1 MYAKVAET
9 QRAYQAADAAY
20 ANILQRN
27 AFKLDFAPPL
37 KAYETLQRLY
47 YPLRFKGG
55 VGIPTQ
61 HPVLAGHQRVAGA
74 ALQAFASRQAS
85 ILEIGPSLHSAA
97 RLSHLRYHGCT
108 KTGTRDQARHIAA
121 LHSTMVRGI
130 SPQFQADATLL
141 AAGIPSET
149 FCVDGVGACAF
160 QAQLGISNHS
170 LYDVELEELAN
181 AFNNHGLHMVK
192 AFMHI
197 PEELLY
203 MDEVVNDELGYRFK
217 VVDDD
222 FRVRDTRFTSG
233 DARVRAPRLQFL
245 PEDQRHRIER
255 LVSRGSYSRRFVI
268 FSGNDDW
275 ADAYCHDYH
284 RWLAYLLVRNYPTPF
299 GFSLHIEVQRRHGSS
314 VELRI
319 TRADGGDR
327 IFAVIPRTS
336 QGLCRVPNIFAIA
349 DDSGTEHK
357 TILTSQHKVNMLL
370 NFMQTR
376 PEKELADFTV
386 LMSFARARLRAI
398 IVATEVAESSWHITP
413 SDLVRVVA
421 SVYVIH
427 LVERERIKFAVKAAK
442 DDVFSDLS
450 LWESFRNT
458 LASCCGIRGGSRVF
472 SADVTERYRVLSLT
486 DIICD
491 VQLTPEEVGW
501 LPARISPARVYH
513 DKEALSVLR
522 DAGVYRA
529 PEPSAPPLEPEAT
542 QDVGVW
548 AAASAALPDYRACI
562 AAGASRTDIKYLKI
576 TLENALKETEG
587 LTLKPVKGL
596 ELYTGPPGS
605 GKTRKLL
612 AAVET
617 AGTRM
622 LFIAPTSELRAEME
636 KSIKPPSDAATQ
648 HNALSML
655 RRAVAA
661 ARPYELV
668 VIDECFMLPL
678 VYVSIVAAISPESK
692 IVLVGD
698 ENQIGFIDFEGLMP
712 GTPTVKDILRECAI
726 HRYDKTHRSPAD
738 VVSTAFYQRLYPGVA
753 TTSSNTHS
761 IEYVP
766 ASYVNSSAVT
776 LCFTQEEKSRC
787 ASEGAATV
795 AEVQGKTF
803 ASVILHYN
811 GTAPE
816 QQLIAA
822 DKHLLVGI
830 TRHTNHLYVR
840 DHTGDIERKLAH
852 SPKVE
857 LLMDQEMPLEMAAI
871 KPNVEVHRAEPSAPI
886 PPQRAVPAGAIS
898 ILRSAFGDQPECGC
912 VALARTGYECFGGRA
927 KINVELAEP
936 DQAPKPFRAF
946 QEGVQWVKVTNA
958 SNKHQALQTLLARYT
973 KRAKSL
979 NPREAASDAK
989 RMMDSMDKHWC
1000 WDVTAD
1006 ARERAVVDT
1015 LARFT
1020 QRGGRPEDLVDPD
1033 DPYIRDVDFL
1043 MKTQQKVSTK
1053 PMNSG
1058 KVGQGIA
1065 AHSKSLNFVLAVW
1078 VRILDEVLRTGS
1090 TTVRYSNG
1098 LPDEEEAMLL
1108 EAAVNKVPNASFKSA
1123 DWTEFDTAHNNVSEI
1138 FFAELLTR
1146 VGTPEAAV
1154 ALFRQRCGKRTL
1166 RAKGIGSVEVDGLLD
1181 SGAVWTL
1188 TRNTAFSA
1196 GVMLTLFRG
1205 IKFAAFKGDDSLL
1218 VGSGPLTFTPARL
1231 HMGEHYAKAHLK
1243 VETEVVVPYIG
1254 LLVSAEQ
1261 VVSDPVRV
1269 ALKVFGR
1276 CYSTHTLYE
1285 KYIAAVA
1292 DLTTGWSDAANS
1304 QRIMYMAAAYY
1315 AIDVASI
1322 AYVMDAVRRFAYGD
1336 FAYETLTVVRAHVQA
1351 PDAYAA
1357 AYPHPASI
1365 RESVF
1370 EPRSLS
1376 APTAGNVPAYQC
1388 VTVPSS
1394 TPSLK
1399 TGASAANLSHV
1410 ATGSAPPTSTW
1421 VVPAASS
1428 CLDLSTPAI
1437 QCTSSSPSPS
1447 SSSPPTLSGASPSVG
1462 ATAKSTDATSVR
1474 KTASQGKSSLP
1485 RCLERKGG
1493 ATAPMSTAPRAR
1505 AHSSSWPR
1513 PGVQPTTAPSASAAA
1528 SPSATPSCATQLAAA
1543 PTTQTT
1549 APTATTRSAPVAE
1562 APYVP
1567 PTPAVQSRFRDW
1579 QPSRPRRRATEDV
1592 ALAPIVAGLVKSR
1605 FTNKKSSSRSSGGCS
1620 AEQGQ
1625 CALTGRVCGCV
1636 VNCYAPAGN
1645 VDHDD

>member
-1 MYAKVAET
+1 MYAKVADT

-20 ANILQRN
+20 ANILQRD
-27 AFKLDFAPPL
+27 ALKLDFAPPL

-55 VGIPTQ
+55 TGIPTQ
-61 HPVLAGHQRVAGA
+61 HPVLAGHQRVAEA
-74 ALQAFASRQAS
+74 ALHNFALRQAS

-97 RLSHLRYHGCT
+97 KLSKLRYHGCT

-121 LHSTMVRGI
+121 LHATMTRGV
-130 SPQFQADATLL
+130 SPQFQADAALL

-149 FCVDGVGACAF
+149 FCVDGAENCAF
-160 QAQLGISNHS
+160 RAQLGISNHS
-170 LYDVELEELAN
+170 LYMITLEMLAN
-181 AFNNHGLHMVK
+181 IFHNHGLHMVK
-192 AFMHI
+192 AFMHM

-222 FRVRDTRFTSG
+222 FRVRDVEFTSG
-233 DARVRAPRLQFL
+233 DARARQPKLDFL
-245 PEDQRHRIER
+245 PESQQRRIER
-255 LVSRGSYSRRFVI
+255 LVGRGSYSRRYVI

-284 RWLAYLLVRNYPTPF
+284 TWLAYLLVRNYPTPF

-314 VELRI
+314 IELRI

-327 IFAVIPRTS
+327 IFAIVPRTS
-336 QGLCRVPNIFAIA
+336 QGLCRVPNIFAAA
-349 DDSGTEHK
+349 DHSGTERK

-413 SDLVRVVA
+413 SDLIRVVA

-427 LVERERIKFAVKAAK
+427 LVERERIKFAVKSAK
-442 DDVFSDLS
+442 DDIFNDTSF
-450 LWESFRNT
+450 WESFRNV
-458 LASCCGIRGGSRVF
+458 LASCCGIKGRSRVF
-472 SADVTERYRVLSLT
+472 SADVTDKYRVMSLA

-501 LPARISPARVYH
+501 LPARVPPARVYH
-513 DKEALSVLR
+513 DREALSVLR
-522 DAGVYRA
+522 EAGVYRT
-529 PEPSAPPLEPEAT
+529 PEPSAPPLEPERI
-542 QDVGVW
+542 QDTSVW
-548 AAASAALPDYRACI
+548 AAAAAALPDYRACLS
-562 AAGASRTDIKYLKI
+562 AGVARTDIKYLRI
-576 TLENALKETEG
+576 TLENALKETES
-587 LTLKPVKGL
+587 LTLKPVKNL

-648 HNALSML
+648 HNALAML

-661 ARPYELV
+661 SQPYELI

-678 VYVSIVAAISPESK
+678 VYVSIVAAISPDSK

-712 GTPTVKDILRECAI
+712 GTPTVKDILKECAI
-726 HRYDKTHRSPAD
+726 NRYDKTHRSPAD
-738 VVSTAFYQRLYPGVA
+738 IVASAFYQRLYPGVA

-766 ASYVNSSAVT
+766 VRYVNSSAVT

-830 TRHTNHLYVR
+830 TRHTNHLYIR

-857 LLMDQEMPLEMAAI
+857 LLMGQEMPLEMIAI
-871 KPNVEVHRAEPSAPI
+871 KPNVEVHRSEPSAPI
-886 PPQRAVPAGAIS
+886 PPQRAVPAGAVS

-912 VALARTGYECFGGRA
+912 VALAKTGYECFGGKA
-927 KINVELAEP
+927 KINIELAEP
-936 DQAPKPFRAF
+936 DHAPKPFRAF
-946 QEGVQWVKVTNA
+946 QEGIQWVKVTNA

-973 KRAKSL
+973 RRARSL
-979 NPREAASDAK
+979 NPCGAASDAK

-1020 QRGGRPEDLVDPD
+1020 QRGGTLDDIVDPD

-1108 EAAVNKVPNASFKSA
+1108 EAAVNKVPNASFTSA

-1146 VGTPEAAV
+1146 VGAPEAAV

-1188 TRNTAFSA
+1188 TRNTSFSA

-1205 IKFAAFKGDDSLL
+1205 VKFAAFKGDDSLL
-1218 VGSGPLTFTPARL
+1218 VGSGPLTFTPSRL
-1231 HMGEHYAKAHLK
+1231 HMGEHYTKVHLK

-1261 VVSDPVRV
+1261 VVPDPIRV

-1276 CYSTHTLYE
+1276 CYSTPTLYG
-1285 KYIAAVA
+1285 KYVEAVS
-1292 DLTTGWSDAANS
+1292 DLTSGWADANAG

-1336 FAYETLTVVRAHVQA
+1336 FPYETLTIVRAHVQA

-1357 AYPHPASI
+1357 AYPHPAAI
-1365 RESVF
+1365 RESIF

-1376 APTAGNVPAYQC
+1376 APTAGNVPTDQC
-1388 VTVPSS
+1388 AKAFPS
-1394 TPSLK
+1394 TPSPNP
-1399 TGASAANLSHV
+1399 GASVTTSSRA
-1410 ATGSAPPTSTW
+1410 ATGSVPLASTW
-1421 VVPAASS
+1421 VAPAVNS
-1428 CLDLSTPAI
+1428 CLDSLTPATPS
-1437 QCTSSSPSPS
+1437 TSSSCSQS
-1447 SSSPPTLSGASPSVG
+1447 LPPLSTSFGASPSAG
-1462 ATAKSTDATSVR
+1462 ATVKSTGVTKEKR
-1474 KTASQGKSSLP
+1474 TASRGKSSPP
-1485 RCLERKGG
+1485 RCPEKSGG
-1493 ATAPMSTAPRAR
+1493 ATAPTSTAQHVKVP
-1505 AHSSSWPR
+1505 SSSSLHQAAPL
-1513 PGVQPTTAPSASAAA
+1513 TTAPSVSVAESQL
-1528 SPSATPSCATQLAAA
+1528 ATPSCATQSAVGLTTPTTALTATSPSVPAAA
-1543 PTTQTT
+1543 
-1549 APTATTRSAPVAE
+1549 R
-1562 APYVP
+1562 PYVP
-1567 PTPAVQSRFRDW
+1567 PTPVVRSRFEDW
-1579 QPSRPRRRATEDV
+1579 QPNRPRRRATEDV
-1592 ALAPIVAGLVKSR
+1592 ALAPIVAGLVKNR
-1605 FTNKKSSSRSSGGCS
+1605 FQNRKSSSKRSEDSSVEPGECAS
-1620 AEQGQ
+1620 A
-1625 CALTGRVCGCV
+1625 GRTCRCE
-1636 VNCYAPAGN
+1636 VNCYVPAGN
-1645 VDHDD
+1645 VDRND